1 MHNLNPFIAP
11 ALAALCLAGCGA
23 GSSSLTPAQSRAL
36 TPADPD
42 LAALYTASCK
52 ACHTVPASRAP
63 MTGSARAWGVRMNK
77 GMDRLLEN
85 TISGYKGMPPMGLCS
100 DCSESDLRDLI
111 SFMATP
117 PEPADS

>member
-1 MHNLNPFIAP
+1 MHNLNQFIAP

-23 GSSSLTPAQSRAL
+23 G
-36 TPADPD
+36 
-42 LAALYTASCK
+42 AALYTASCK

-100 DCSESDLRDLI
+100 DCSEADLRDLI